1 MKTMDSIL
9 DQLPKKEQS
18 LSSLFASHVIDTRN
32 VRQQFTDEAVAIINK
47 SREGTKWKP
56 VTKRAVAIRINLV
69 CPKEGGDA
77 WVVDFRK
84 ACTSSKNYSKT
95 FWGASRRCL

>member
-1 MKTMDSIL
+1 MEKYI
-9 DQLPKKEQS
+9 DQLPQREQS

-32 VRQQFTDEAVAIINK
+32 VRQQFTDEATAIIN
-47 SREGTKWKP
+47 RDRLGTIWKP

-77 WVVDFRK
+77 WVHDFRK
-84 ACTSSKNYSKT
+84 QCQTAKNYSKC
-95 FWGASRRCL
+95 FWGASKRCL

>member
-1 MKTMDSIL
+1 MDSIL
-9 DQLPKKEQS
+9 DQLPKREQS